1 MRDYST
7 LIFLLG
13 LALILTAA
21 LAYGQFVNRHEQPA
35 PQSETVVTLQLSQN
49 NSTQIWQLRGQY
61 AGCAQQ
67 ALTRQGHLQ
76 DTRSTPVYTVN
87 LRNWQVT
94 PVGAV
99 RASRSDC
106 PQTIPAWHLH

>member
-21 LAYGQFVNRHEQPA
+21 LAYGQFVNRREQSAPPA
-35 PQSETVVTLQLSQN
+35 EAMVTLQLSRGQE
-49 NSTQIWQLRGQY
+49 SQIWQLRGQY

-67 ALTRQGHLQ
+67 AIARQGHLE
-76 DTRSTPVYTVN
+76 DTRFTPAFSVK
-87 LRNWQVT
+87 LQEWQVT

-99 RASRSDC
+99 SASREGC
-106 PQTIPAWHLH
+106 PVTLPAWHLH